1 LPIPYDHS
9 FKLLA
14 DDDPRAAL
22 AVFAGIPLDADIEV
36 ETTDRELN
44 VETLRVDNLYR
55 CRQNGEEFLV
65 HFEAVSRFRADTLD
79 RQAGYVRAIVTKY
92 KLPCRSYILLLTET
106 GVPARL
112 PKFLDCSFGDYASRI
127 RLRAVRLW
135 RIPARRVLR
144 MGRLALLPWVALMKV
159 TPDELRRAQ
168 EGLIAARRPGL
179 AVQFA
184 VLGGLRYGTKELFEE
199 RLAAMTTEEI
209 IEDSYF
215 YTWVLEKGEKKGL
228 EQGREQGLERG
239 LETGREQGKQ
249 IGLAEGLISLLTARF
264 GALSGR
270 TADRIRSSDVE
281 TLSRWIT
288 QCATGASLDECL
300 R

>member
-1 LPIPYDHS
+1 LSLPIPYDHS

-36 ETTDRELN
+36 TTADRELN
-44 VETLRVDNLYR
+44 VETMRVDNLYR
-55 CRQNGEEFLV
+55 CRQDGAEFLV
-65 HFEAVSRFRADTLD
+65 HFEAVSRFRPDTLD
-79 RQAGYVRAIVTKY
+79 RQANYVRAIVTKY

-112 PKFLDCSFGDYASRI
+112 PKFLDCSFGDYVSRI
-127 RLRAVRLW
+127 RLRVVRLW

-144 MGRLALLPWVALMKV
+144 MGRLALLPWVTLMKV

-184 VLGGLRYGTKELFEE
+184 LLGGLRYGTKELFEE

-215 YTWVLEKGEKKGL
+215 YTWVLEKGEKKGQEKGLERGL
-228 EQGREQGLERG
+228 EQGREQGER
-239 LETGREQGKQ
+239 TGRAKS
-249 IGLAEGLISLLTARF
+249 LIELLTTRF
-264 GALSGR
+264 GPLSDLTVNRVLSADSGTLTR
-270 TADRIRSSDVE
+270 WFTRSCTAS
-281 TLSRWIT
+281 
-288 QCATGASLDECL
+288 SLDDCL